1 MVVGM
6 FIVMV
11 YIVSVRTVMAVVVTR
26 IGMAVRVIRI
36 VTATVVVVV
45 ECPGVGGHDDGG
57 YKNGSCGDCSRKS

>member
-11 YIVSVRTVMAVVVTR
+11 YIVSVRSVMAVAVIR

-36 VTATVVVVV
+36 VMAMVVVV
-45 ECPGVGGHDDGG
+45 ESPGVGGYENCSRD
-57 YKNGSCGDCSRKS
+57 DCSRKS